1 MKFEFFSKCYQ
12 CLCPS
17 GGQREPLLPK
27 NSSESDENEIG
38 QIRKA
43 VIVGNFKS
51 GLSDMRHRLL
61 GQKRNY
67 KSGLGI
73 DFNLL
78 ILGKKQIV
86 IFQHQI
92 YESETISSF
101 LRVCVKEANLIVVCI
116 SSDELMKGNTKSV
129 DYIMRKVREYELI
142 RDVSFN
148 FMFVS
153 TRCELVSHDEWG
165 DLLTKLQQL
174 AEKHKVNPLSCLFHS
189 AQYNH
194 NIIVLQRMFVRSCYP
209 EIGIEAS
216 FLGPPESLKDAC
228 ARVIIRHEMPYLSND
243 SISSEV
249 KDAISAAQKNIS
261 APRLG

>member
-17 GGQREPLLPK
+17 GGQREPLLSR
-27 NSSESDENEIG
+27 NSSENDEDEIG

-78 ILGKKQIV
+78 ILGKKQII

-92 YESETISSF
+92 YESDNF

-116 SSDELMKGNTKSV
+116 SSDELMKGNTRFV
-129 DYIMRKVREYELI
+129 DYIMRTVREYDE
-142 RDVSFN
+142 SFD

-153 TRCELVSHDEWG
+153 TQCELVSHDEWS
-165 DLLTKLQQL
+165 DLLTKLKQL